1 MLVTTNLSK
10 DLGDARLRR
19 LYAVRNAHCLE
30 TRLTQCAL
38 NRGITVSTRENNM
51 TLAPTT
57 RESILNRRLKTFYQT
72 WEVSSKS

>member
-19 LYAVRNAHCLE
+19 LYAVGNAHCLE

-38 NRGITVSTRENNM
+38 NRGIAVSTRENSV
-51 TLAPTT
+51 TPAPTT
-57 RESILNRRLKTFYQT
+57 QENILNRRLRAF
-72 WEVSSKS
+72 